1 MTMPPRIDAHSATT
15 RHVQPEWCEPLLQCD
30 LAFVS
35 ELGCLDAPTCI
46 PAGSVRRMHHNPDA
60 LMPSFWQRPL

>member
-15 RHVQPEWCEPLLQCD
+15 RHMQPEWCEPLLQCD

-35 ELGCLDAPTCI
+35 ELGCMDATDAG
-46 PAGSVRRMHHNPDA
+46 PAGSVHQWHQNQPVQSLWLRDY
-60 LMPSFWQRPL
+60 L